1 MLGEQLMESVF
12 VLGAFVLGAG
22 ASFALAWN
30 FALKNKVSKAE
41 FDALSTA
48 KQAADTALETLKT
61 ELKGERE
68 KHEGKQDIL
77 NAALQTAKQ
86 HLVKLETEKEGLA
99 EKIQQHKGDLAKMEE
114 TFRLQFENL
123 ANRIFD
129 EKSSKFKKESEAGLG
144 VLLNPLKEKLQE
156 FKTSLGEQAKEQFSL
171 KNEIQRIILGNEKI
185 TVQAE
190 RLTNALKSEAKT
202 QGNWGEMVLEKV
214 LEASGLRKG
223 SEYNVEVHLT
233 GEDGNRLRPDVIID
247 LPENRHLIVDAKVS
261 LTHYERYF
269 SEADEAPRAAHLKQ
283 FLTSVRTH
291 ITGLG
296 ERGYQNVKTL
306 GTPDFV
312 LMFIPIEGAY
322 ALALQQD
329 SGLQEYAWN
338 KKVVLVCPATLFA
351 TLRTVASVW
360 RIEHQNQNH
369 QEIAKQGEEL
379 YKKISGFVTTFQ
391 NIGSRLVQAQE
402 SYDKALGQLATGKGN
417 VLSKTQQLAKLG
429 VKTDPASPIPALLA
443 EHADD
448 VDDEQQAA

>member
-1 MLGEQLMESVF
+1 MESVF

-86 HLVKLETEKEGLA
+86 QLVKLETEKEGFA
-99 EKIQQHKGDLAKMEE
+99 ATIQQHKSDLAKMEE

-223 SEYNVEVHLT
+223 SEYNVEVHMT
-233 GEDGNRLRPDVIID
+233 GEEGNRLRPDVIID

-360 RIEHQNQNH
+360 RIERQAQNH
-369 QEIAKQGEEL
+369 LEIAKQGEEL

>member
-1 MLGEQLMESVF
+1 MESVF

-86 HLVKLETEKEGLA
+86 QLVKLETEKEGFA
-99 EKIQQHKGDLAKMEE
+99 ATIQQHKGDLAKMEE

-233 GEDGNRLRPDVIID
+233 GEDGNRLRPDVIIN

-360 RIEHQNQNH
+360 RIERQAQNH
-369 QEIAKQGEEL
+369 LEIAKQGEEL

>member
-1 MLGEQLMESVF
+1 MESVF

-30 FALKNKVSKAE
+30 FVLKNKVSKAE

-86 HLVKLETEKEGLA
+86 QLVKLETEKEGLA

-223 SEYNVEVHLT
+223 SEYNVEVHMT
-233 GEDGNRLRPDVIID
+233 GEEGNRLRPDVIID

-283 FLTSVRTH
+283 FLASVRTH

-360 RIEHQNQNH
+360 RIERQAQNH
-369 QEIAKQGEEL
+369 LEIAKQGEEL

>member
-30 FALKNKVSKAE
+30 FVLKNKVSKAE

-123 ANRIFD
+123 ANRIFE

-223 SEYNVEVHLT
+223 SEYNVEVHMT
-233 GEDGNRLRPDVIID
+233 GEDGNRLRPDVIIN

-283 FLTSVRTH
+283 FLASVRTH

-360 RIEHQNQNH
+360 RIERQAQNH
-369 QEIAKQGEEL
+369 LEIAKQGEEL

>member
-1 MLGEQLMESVF
+1 MESVF

-86 HLVKLETEKEGLA
+86 HLVKLETEKEGFA
-99 EKIQQHKGDLAKMEE
+99 ATIQQHKSDLAKMEE

-223 SEYNVEVHLT
+223 SEYNVEVHMT

-283 FLTSVRTH
+283 FLASVRTH

-360 RIEHQNQNH
+360 RIERQAQNH
-369 QEIAKQGEEL
+369 LEIAKQGEEL

>member
-1 MLGEQLMESVF
+1 MESVF

-30 FALKNKVSKAE
+30 FVLKNKVSKAE

-86 HLVKLETEKEGLA
+86 QLVKLETEKEGFA
-99 EKIQQHKGDLAKMEE
+99 VTIQQHKSDLAKMEE

-223 SEYNVEVHLT
+223 SEYNVEVHMT
-233 GEDGNRLRPDVIID
+233 GEEGNRLRPDVIID

>member
-1 MLGEQLMESVF
+1 MESVF

>member
-1 MLGEQLMESVF
+1 MESVF

-30 FALKNKVSKAE
+30 FVLKNKVSKAE

-86 HLVKLETEKEGLA
+86 HLVKLETEKEGFA
-99 EKIQQHKGDLAKMEE
+99 ATIQQHKGDLAKMEE

-223 SEYNVEVHLT
+223 SEYNVEVHMT
-233 GEDGNRLRPDVIID
+233 GEEGNRLRPDVIID

-360 RIEHQNQNH
+360 RIERQAQNH
-369 QEIAKQGEEL
+369 QEIAKQGEAL
-379 YKKISGFVTTFQ
+379 YKKISDFVKNFQ
-391 NIGSRLVQAQE
+391 IIGSRLVQAQE